1 MKAMTESKKNT
12 IKKLLK
18 DALKKENEITR
29 IVIFGSFLNST
40 SPNDIDVAI
49 FQDSDKQDLNL
60 SLKYRKLTRKIT
72 KLIPVDIVPLK
83 YDAQGSFLDEI
94 NSGEIIYE
102 R

>member
-1 MKAMTESKKNT
+1 MTESRKNT

-29 IVIFGSFLNST
+29 IVIFGSFINSAN
-40 SPNDIDVAI
+40 PNDIDIAI
-49 FQDSDKQDLNL
+49 FQDSDKQYLNL
-60 SLKYRKLTRKIT
+60 SLKYRKLTREIT